1 MKEYKYYIFD
11 FDGTLVNTFYDSVIA
26 YNKALKQNNLPEYTY
41 ESLDQIDYSDFINSM
56 TEDMQ
61 VLKLYSKIYEESEKE
76 YTLPYDG
83 INEVLKELIKRGNEV
98 AICSNRSQEQL
109 EYYTEKL
116 FPEINFKY
124 VIGYT
129 PEGGFKPNPEVM
141 NRILNNVNY
150 KKGEIVYIGDKKTD
164 IVTAQNVDLDVIIV
178 TWGQG
183 DEEAYYD
190 NYPIKII
197 DNVKELLDF

>member
-1 MKEYKYYIFD
+1 MKKFYIFD

-109 EYYTEKL
+109 DYYTEKL

-164 IVTAQNVDLDVIIV
+164 IVTAQNVELDVIIV

>member
-1 MKEYKYYIFD
+1 M
-11 FDGTLVNTFYDSVIA
+11 
-26 YNKALKQNNLPEYTY
+26 
-41 ESLDQIDYSDFINSM
+41 
-56 TEDMQ
+56 
-61 VLKLYSKIYEESEKE
+61 
-76 YTLPYDG
+76 PYDG

-116 FPEINFKY
+116 FPEIDFKY

>member
-1 MKEYKYYIFD
+1 MKKFYIFD

-164 IVTAQNVDLDVIIV
+164 IVTAQNVELDVIIV

>member
-1 MKEYKYYIFD
+1 MKKFYIFD

-41 ESLDQIDYSDFINSM
+41 ESLDQIDYSDF
-56 TEDMQ
+56 
-61 VLKLYSKIYEESEKE
+61 
-76 YTLPYDG
+76 
-83 INEVLKELIKRGNEV
+83 IKRGNEV

-164 IVTAQNVDLDVIIV
+164 IVTAQNVELDVIIV

>member
-1 MKEYKYYIFD
+1 MKKFYIFD

-41 ESLDQIDYSDFINSM
+41 ESLDQIDYSDFINNM
-56 TEDMQ
+56 TDDMQ

-164 IVTAQNVDLDVIIV
+164 IVTAQNVELDVIIV

-183 DEEAYYD
+183 DEEAYTD

-197 DNVKELLDF
+197 DNVEELLDF

>member
-1 MKEYKYYIFD
+1 MKKFYIFD

-41 ESLDQIDYSDFINSM
+41 ESLDQIDYSDIINSM

-61 VLKLYSKIYEESEKE
+61 VIKLYSKIYEGRKKE

-116 FPEINFKY
+116 FPEIDFKY

>member
-1 MKEYKYYIFD
+1 MKKFYIFD

-41 ESLDQIDYSDFINSM
+41 ESLDQIDYSDFINNM
-56 TEDMQ
+56 TDDMP

-116 FPEINFKY
+116 FPEIDFKY

-141 NRILNNVNY
+141 NRILNDVNY
-150 KKGEIVYIGDKKTD
+150 KKEEILYIGDKKTD

>member
-1 MKEYKYYIFD
+1 MKKFYIFD

-129 PEGGFKPNPEVM
+129 PKGGFKPNPEVM

>member
-1 MKEYKYYIFD
+1 MKKFYIFD

>member
-1 MKEYKYYIFD
+1 MKKFYIFD

-41 ESLDQIDYSDFINSM
+41 ESLDQIDYSDFINNM
-56 TEDMQ
+56 TDDMQ

-141 NRILNNVNY
+141 KRILNNVNY

-164 IVTAQNVDLDVIIV
+164 IVTAQNVELDVIIV

>member
-1 MKEYKYYIFD
+1 MASVVEMEYETTI
-11 FDGTLVNTFYDSVIA
+11 
-26 YNKALKQNNLPEYTY
+26 E
-41 ESLDQIDYSDFINSM
+41 ID
-56 TEDMQ
+56 
-61 VLKLYSKIYEESEKE
+61 
-76 YTLPYDG
+76 
-83 INEVLKELIKRGNEV
+83 
-98 AICSNRSQEQL
+98 
-109 EYYTEKL
+109 
-116 FPEINFKY
+116 FKY

-178 TWGQG
+178 TCGQG